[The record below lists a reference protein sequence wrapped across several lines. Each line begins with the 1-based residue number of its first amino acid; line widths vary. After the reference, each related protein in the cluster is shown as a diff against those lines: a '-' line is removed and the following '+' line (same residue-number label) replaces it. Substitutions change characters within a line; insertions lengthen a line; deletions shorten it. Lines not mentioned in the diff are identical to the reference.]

1 MLSVGKMADDFKI
14 HGFDMRRLRKFVIF
28 TRILSIQL
36 KNIIISTPSHLNAT
50 YEIIFIKTYGI
61 FIKK

>member
-50 YEIIFIKTYGI
+50 YEIIFIKT
-61 FIKK
+61 